1 MANLEKF
8 ASDMQW
14 WCQFGNLGY
23 DQSNRWDLRVGG
35 ETDCSALV
43 IGVLKGAGFDTGGA
57 TYTGNMARELSA
69 RGWDVLPSYF
79 QKQRGDILLNHANH
93 VAVYL
98 GNGMLAQASIDERGD
113 IAGGQSGDQTDYE
126 TNVRSYYDYPWSCIL
141 RYTGGY
147 TSEYNYEPEGSKYN
161 PNDYNEEY
169 VRSVQEKLISRGYNV
184 GSDGADGILG
194 ENTFNAIQNF
204 QRDHGGLEV
213 DGIPGPQTIAA
224 LNGGDTVPTTA
235 IQPEVDGYWGEV
247 TTRML
252 QMVMGTP
259 ADGVVSSQPESN
271 SGILMGCTSG
281 WEFVS
286 DSASEGSTVIEAIQG
301 ELGVEK
307 DGIFGPD
314 TINALSARY
323 GIEGDGKIDSPSITV
338 KELQERLLEGSW

>member
-14 WCQFGNLGY
+14 WCQFGDLGY

-43 IGVLKGAGFDTGGA
+43 IGVLKGAGFDSGGA

-69 RGWDVLPSYF
+69 RGWEVLPTSY

-141 RYTGGY
+141 RYTGGA
-147 TSEYNYEPEGSKYN
+147 TTEWNYEPEGSKYN
-161 PNDYNEEY
+161 PNNYGEDY

-194 ENTFNAIQNF
+194 ENTFIAIQNF

-213 DGIPGPQTIAA
+213 DGIPGPQTVAA
-224 LNGGDTVPTTA
+224 LNGGDTVPTA
-235 IQPEVDGYWGEV
+235 AVQPEVDGYWGEV

-252 QMVMGTP
+252 QMVMGTT
-259 ADGVVSSQPESN
+259 ADGVVSSQPGSN
-271 SGILMGCTSG
+271 APILDGCTSG
-281 WEFVS
+281 WEFVIDS
-286 DSASEGSTVIEAIQG
+286 DSEGSEVIEATQRN
-301 ELGVEK
+301 LGVTE
-307 DGIFGPD
+307 DGIFGPE

-338 KELQERLLEGSW
+338 KEMQKRLLEGSW